1 MQRVGF
7 LALIRR
13 FICPIQPAKGIAQV
27 ASRESSK
34 LNQHACLIMLV
45 PIRGSFSSCWRTAA
59 VTDSNL
65 KAREFAVFMPRVRG
79 TRANILS
86 VRYRAVNPKNARVF
100 TRGQFPASP
109 ANAAAHAFICSE
121 MAGSFGRRFLS
132 FKDAWP

>member
-1 MQRVGF
+1 MQRVRF
-7 LALIRR
+7 LVLIRR
-13 FICPIQPAKGIAQV
+13 FVCPIQPVKGIAQV
-27 ASRESSK
+27 SVAGEFETKS
-34 LNQHACLIMLV
+34 ACLPHHARADPGILLKLLA
-45 PIRGSFSSCWRTAA
+45 GAA

-79 TRANILS
+79 TRANIWS
-86 VRYRAVNPKNARVF
+86 VRYRAVNPKNARLF

-121 MAGSFGRRFLS
+121 MAGCFGRRFLS

>member
-27 ASRESSK
+27 SVAGEFETK
-34 LNQHACLIMLV
+34 PACLPHHAGADPGIL
-45 PIRGSFSSCWRTAA
+45 
-59 VTDSNL
+59 L
-65 KAREFAVFMPRVRG
+65 KLLADCGGHGLQFEGERVRSVHAA
-79 TRANILS
+79 RAGHESKYL
-86 VRYRAVNPKNARVF
+86 VGAVPGSESKNARLF